1 MTVAFQSTVH
11 GTVLATELLGA
22 TVAKPK
28 KLWKVGEVVRH
39 SGLTR
44 QSIHNYVLL
53 GLIEEAEVL
62 PSGHRLFDESV
73 FARLRRIE
81 ALKRKGL
88 RLTEIA
94 ARLRR
99 TRTTTTGDHPA
110 GGGSKGGERA
120 DEQG

>member
-1 MTVAFQSTVH
+1 M
-11 GTVLATELLGA
+11 G
-22 TVAKPK
+22 KPR
-28 KLWKVGEVVRH
+28 KLWKVGDVVRH

-44 QSIHNYVLL
+44 QTIHNYVLL

-62 PSGHRLFDESV
+62 PSGHRLFDDSV

-81 ALKRKGL
+81 ALKRKGM

-99 TRTTTTGDHPA
+99 TRTTTA
-110 GGGSKGGERA
+110 GGHPEGGGSSKGGERA

>member
-1 MTVAFQSTVH
+1 MTIAFQSAVH
-11 GTVLATELLGA
+11 GTAIATELLGTA
-22 TVAKPK
+22 VEKPK

-44 QSIHNYVLL
+44 QTLHNYVLL

-62 PSGHRLFDESV
+62 PSGHRLFDDSV

-81 ALKRKGL
+81 ALKRKGM

-99 TRTTTTGDHPA
+99 TRTTAGGHPA
-110 GGGSKGGERA
+110 GGQDSKGDQRA